1 MSQDHEQWHW
11 QTGRIWH
18 GIGIYHVTMVVPSRM
33 PLFGDLVIPND
44 DPEQAFVARKDLGE
58 AILKLMFMIPDYHP
72 EVEILQFCLMPD
84 HIHFILRV
92 KSAMKKGI
100 ASVIRGF
107 WQGAKKAGNLY
118 ASSVFPNN
126 IRPINAS
133 PILPNNIRPINA
145 SSVFPNNIRSNKQEW
160 NPIFTEKP
168 FIRPLSRKGQ
178 LQSMIRYVQMNPQRL
193 ATKRLKPGY
202 FYVQENVEIGG
213 RVYSAVGNIQL
224 LHAEKYSPVHVRSMW
239 VKEVEQN
246 GNIRPLKDYKNGCVI
261 AARQNTVMVSP
272 FISEHE
278 KAVLDVLIKE
288 KHAITYIADNGFG
301 RYFKPS
307 DTLFDAVA
315 EGRLLILSPWS
326 YDPGKKRVSRD
337 ECVAMNGMAEE
348 ICDTLSPNAIRKN

>member
-1 MSQDHEQWHW
+1 MSEDKWQW
-11 QTGRIWH
+11 QTGRIWR
-18 GIGIYHVTMVVPSRM
+18 GVGIYHVTMVVPSRM
-33 PLFGDLVIPND
+33 PLFGDLIIPND
-44 DPEQAFVARKDLGE
+44 DPEQAYVARKELGE
-58 AILKLMFMIPDYHP
+58 AILKLMFMIPDFHP

-92 KSAMKKGI
+92 KRAMEKGI
-100 ASVIRGF
+100 ASVVRGF

-118 ASSVFPNN
+118 T
-126 IRPINAS
+126 
-133 PILPNNIRPINA
+133 
-145 SSVFPNNIRSNKQEW
+145 SSVFPNNIRSEEQEW

-168 FIRPLSRKGQ
+168 FIRPMSRKGQ

-213 RVYSAVGNIQL
+213 RVYRAVGNIQL

-239 VKEVEQN
+239 VKDAEQN
-246 GNIRPLKDYKNGCVI
+246 GNVQPLKDYKNGCIV
-261 AARQNTVMVSP
+261 AAREGTVMVSP

-278 KAVLDVLIKE
+278 KAVLDVLLKE
-288 KHAITYIADNGFG
+288 KYPTIYIADNGFG

-307 DTLFDAVA
+307 DALFDAVA
-315 EGRLLILSPWS
+315 EGRLLILSPWPF
-326 YDPGKKRVSRD
+326 DPSKKRVSRE

-348 ICDTLSPNAIRKN
+348 ICNALSPNDIRKN